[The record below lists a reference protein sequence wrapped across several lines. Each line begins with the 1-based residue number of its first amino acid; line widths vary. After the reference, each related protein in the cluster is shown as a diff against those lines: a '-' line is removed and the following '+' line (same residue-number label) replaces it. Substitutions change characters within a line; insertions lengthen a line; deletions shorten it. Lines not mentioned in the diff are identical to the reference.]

1 MGFMASIDE
10 TLLRLVEEAGPGR
23 SVDPQ
28 AVARAHDG
36 ENWRRVLPQVKAA
49 AVGLARQGRVVILRH
64 GKPVEPEGL
73 KGVWRVRAP

>member
-1 MGFMASIDE
+1 MGFMASIEE
-10 TLLRLVEEAGPGR
+10 TLLRLVEEAGAGR

-28 AVARAHDG
+28 AVARAHDP
-36 ENWRRVLPQVKAA
+36 ENCRRVLPQVKAA

>member
-1 MGFMASIDE
+1 MSALED
-10 TLLRLVEEAGPGR
+10 TLLSLLAQAGPGR

-28 AVARAHDG
+28 AVARAHDRD
-36 ENWRRVLPQVKAA
+36 NWRRVLPQVKAA